1 MPLYYLKHSLNL
13 MCIYITVPSMGPVNV
28 IANATSS
35 TTIVVS
41 WGDVPS
47 DQRNGIIEG
56 FKVN

>member
-1 MPLYYLKHSLNL
+1 MYAS
-13 MCIYITVPSMGPVNV
+13 IAVPSMGPVNV

-47 DQRNGIIEG
+47 EQRNGIIEG

>member
-1 MPLYYLKHSLNL
+1 MHIS
-13 MCIYITVPSMGPVNV
+13 IAVPSMGPVNV
-28 IANATSS
+28 TANATSS

>member
-1 MPLYYLKHSLNL
+1 
-13 MCIYITVPSMGPVNV
+13 MGPINV

-47 DQRNGIIEG
+47 DHRNGIVEG
-56 FKVN
+56 FKVY

>member
-1 MPLYYLKHSLNL
+1 
-13 MCIYITVPSMGPVNV
+13 MGPVNV

-41 WGDVPS
+41 WGNVTS
-47 DQRNGIIEG
+47 EHRNGIIEG